1 MYDKFIFYDEKR
13 TTSVDNEYKQIGY
26 ISTEGGPV
34 LIGDYEIITKWNGIM
49 TDDYEKLIEANEED
63 FIYKIADKNV
73 VVWDPEGG
81 ACISIHCNNKDDFT
95 FIKSF
100 IALKD
105 NDKYIDAIGQN
116 EEVLGEV
123 EIFSNTLL
131 ILYATESGA
140 LLEPLKDNSIRR
152 LTGGLAFEN
161 SVLSIP
167 VSNGIYR
174 CVSDLVF
181 DSEKLY
187 QAKRLLLTKL

>member
-1 MYDKFIFYDEKR
+1 
-13 TTSVDNEYKQIGY
+13 
-26 ISTEGGPV
+26 
-34 LIGDYEIITKWNGIM
+34 
-49 TDDYEKLIEANEED
+49 
-63 FIYKIADKNV
+63 
-73 VVWDPEGG
+73 
-81 ACISIHCNNKDDFT
+81 DDFT

-140 LLEPLKDNSIRR
+140 LLEPLKDNSITR